1 VFSLPFNFLKPES
14 RVRREGNYTSY
25 AAALGGKW
33 TALSKQQRYSR
44 NFYVNRRMV

>member
-1 VFSLPFNFLKPES
+1 MKPEN

-33 TALSKQQRYSR
+33 TAMSKQQR
-44 NFYVNRRMV
+44 